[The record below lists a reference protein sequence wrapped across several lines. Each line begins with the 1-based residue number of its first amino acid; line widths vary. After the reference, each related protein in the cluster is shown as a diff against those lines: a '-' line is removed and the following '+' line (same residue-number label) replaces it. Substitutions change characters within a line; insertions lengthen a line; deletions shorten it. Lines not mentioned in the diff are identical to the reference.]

1 MPINLS
7 IKNVPDETA
16 GRLRLRAK
24 KHHRSMQGELLC
36 IIEEAVNT
44 APIKTV
50 ADLQRELHRVELS
63 TPSEAVDIIRADRDS
78 R

>member
-1 MPINLS
+1 VSVDLS

-16 GRLRLRAK
+16 GRLKLRAK
-24 KHHRSMQGELLC
+24 KHHRSLQGELLS
-36 IIEEAVNT
+36 IIEEAANT

-50 ADLQRELHRVELS
+50 AELQRELRQVALS
-63 TPSEAVDIIRADRDS
+63 TPSEAADIIRADRDS